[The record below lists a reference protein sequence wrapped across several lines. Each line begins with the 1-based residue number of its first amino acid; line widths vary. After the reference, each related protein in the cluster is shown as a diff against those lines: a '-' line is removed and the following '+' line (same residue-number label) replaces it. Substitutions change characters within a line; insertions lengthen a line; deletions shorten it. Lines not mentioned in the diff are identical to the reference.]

1 MFHLH
6 TDVEGLMY
14 FQDKNGVCA
23 YDNRLIGYAMQD
35 ADIVRVFYTQKQMQ
49 DFYNGHNFN
58 CNVLGKKLEPIYFWS
73 EERWNKRNK
82 KLNELMK

>member
-6 TDVEGLMY
+6 TDVKGLIY

-23 YDNRLIGYAMQD
+23 SNNRLIGYAMQD
-35 ADIVRVFYTQKQMQ
+35 SDIVRVFYTYKQMQ
-49 DFYNGHNFN
+49 DFYK
-58 CNVLGKKLEPIYFWS
+58 CNNVDCNILGKKLEPIFFWS
-73 EERWNKRNK
+73 EERWDIRNN